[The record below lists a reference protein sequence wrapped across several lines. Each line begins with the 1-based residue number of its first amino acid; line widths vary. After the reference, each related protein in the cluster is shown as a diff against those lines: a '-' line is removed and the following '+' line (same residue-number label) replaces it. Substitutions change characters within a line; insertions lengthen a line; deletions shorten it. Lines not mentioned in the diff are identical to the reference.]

1 MPSYSKGFI
10 QSIEDRVKNG
20 SLKVSSTFGG
30 GNNVS
35 SLASAGSAGLK
46 QVSGKTGSVENLQ
59 ALGRMKSGK
68 MNKTERE
75 YSQYLDALMACGDV
89 LWWKFDAVN
98 LRLAD
103 NLHYRVDFLVML
115 ANGSL
120 EGHEVKGGHAFDD
133 SIVKLKMANELYP
146 WPFYL
151 VKKKKGGGWN
161 ITKVVN
167 KK

>member
-1 MPSYSKGFI
+1 
-10 QSIEDRVKNG
+10 
-20 SLKVSSTFGG
+20 
-30 GNNVS
+30 
-35 SLASAGSAGLK
+35 
-46 QVSGKTGSVENLQ
+46 
-59 ALGRMKSGK
+59 MKAGK
-68 MNKTERE
+68 MNKTESA
-75 YSQYLDALMACGDV
+75 YAQYLDALKACGDV
-89 LWWKFDAVN
+89 LWWRFDAVN

-115 ANGSL
+115 SNGSL

-161 ITKVVN
+161 IAKVGN
-167 KK
+167 KD

>member
-1 MPSYSKGFI
+1 MPSYSKQFTKG
-10 QSIEDRVKNG
+10 IEDRVKNG
-20 SLKVSSTFGG
+20 TLKIASSFGAQT
-30 GNNVS
+30 
-35 SLASAGSAGLK
+35 ASDD
-46 QVSGKTGSVENLQ
+46 VPRKTAAKTNAIENLQ
-59 ALGRMKSGK
+59 ALGRMKAGK

-75 YSQYLDALMACGDV
+75 YSQYLDALIACGDV

-161 ITKVVN
+161 ITKVGN